1 MFILPDLELAV
12 ILVECGVPLNIKECM
27 TNIIPELM
35 TYVCE
40 SMDYMRRIFTC
51 LKRRSHF

>member
-35 TYVCE
+35 YVKVWT
-40 SMDYMRRIFTC
+40 I
-51 LKRRSHF
+51 